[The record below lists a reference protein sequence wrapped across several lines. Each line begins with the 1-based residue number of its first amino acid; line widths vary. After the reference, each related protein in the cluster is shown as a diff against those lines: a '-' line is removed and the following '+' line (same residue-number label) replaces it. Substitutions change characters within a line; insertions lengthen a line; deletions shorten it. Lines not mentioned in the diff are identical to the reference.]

1 MKTLTIL
8 LSLLITFPVL
18 ANEYLQ
24 PLAPAIDPLKEYRQC
39 GAPPRDA
46 DGVIKRSSAVIYA
59 YRKLHPCPVTG
70 KTTGACPGWAINH
83 VIPLASGGCDAV
95 SNMMWLPVQVKSCKL
110 VWCVDRWERKY
121 YDVPYGVL
129 PTWSSDETGSE

>member
-1 MKTLTIL
+1 MKLTLIFA
-8 LSLLITFPVL
+8 TFLVAGPSI

-24 PLAPAIDPLKEYRQC
+24 PVAPTLDPLKEYRQC

-46 DGVIKRSSAVIYA
+46 DGVIKRSSKVIYA

-70 KTTGACPGWAINH
+70 KTTGACPGWQINH

-95 SNMMWLPVQVKSCKL
+95 SNMMWLPDKVKTCTSD
-110 VWCVDRWERKY
+110 WCIDRWERKY
-121 YDVPYGVL
+121 YAVPSGVL
-129 PTWSSDETGSE
+129 PMW